1 MNNVE
6 KYEHW
11 EDIAQYDLD
20 TAKAMYQSGRYLY
33 VVFMCQQAI
42 EKLTKGLYVLY
53 KNEEAPRTHNIYT
66 IFKSIFDNQDK
77 NEQFVHKEKTYA
89 PFFAQL
95 LAYYISE
102 RYPSYREKLSTT
114 VSQEKAKE
122 VLDLTG
128 EVFLW
133 LKSLKQ

>member
-20 TAKAMYQSGRYLY
+20 TAKAMFQSGRYLY

-77 NEQFVHKEKTYA
+77 NEHFVQK
-89 PFFAQL
+89 
-95 LAYYISE
+95 
-102 RYPSYREKLSTT
+102 
-114 VSQEKAKE
+114 EKAKE
-122 VLDLTG
+122 VLDLAE
-128 EVFLW
+128 EVFSW
-133 LKSLKQ
+133 LKSLKK